1 MVRSLGADRVVDY
14 TREDFAEGGERYDI
28 ILDNVGNRS
37 LSDLRRVLQPNGAL
51 VIVGGP
57 KGNWLGPLA
66 GVIKASVVEPFV
78 DQRLGFFIAQLEQDD
93 LKFLGEL
100 MQDGK
105 MTAVIDRR
113 YALGEAAKAM
123 EYLEAG
129 RARGKVVLS
138 LE

>member
-1 MVRSLGADRVVDY
+1 M
-14 TREDFAEGGERYDI
+14 
-28 ILDNVGNRS
+28 
-37 LSDLRRVLQPNGAL
+37 
-51 VIVGGP
+51 
-57 KGNWLGPLA
+57 
-66 GVIKASVVEPFV
+66 EPFV
-78 DQRLGFFIAQLEQDD
+78 DQKLGFFIAQLEQDD

-100 MQDGK
+100 MQAGK

-113 YALGEAAKAM
+113 YPLSEAAKAM

>member
-1 MVRSLGADRVVDY
+1 M
-14 TREDFAEGGERYDI
+14 
-28 ILDNVGNRS
+28 
-37 LSDLRRVLQPNGAL
+37 

-57 KGNWLGPLA
+57 KGNWLGPLS

-78 DQRLGFFIAQLEQDD
+78 DQKLGFFIAQLEQDD

-100 MQDGK
+100 MQAGK

-129 RARGKVVLS
+129 RARGKVVVS